1 MVRPRQI
8 SDEAILD
15 GARECFLEH
24 GPGVSTVAIAQR
36 LGVSQGVLFQRFGTK
51 NELMLAA
58 LAPLERPRWTAQ
70 LERGPDQ
77 RALPEQLREIADA
90 ATDFFEEIVPKVAVL
105 RGAGIEPRSAFRDS
119 DLPAPVV
126 AQRRLATWLRLAL
139 SQRRVRPCD
148 PDAVALMFL
157 GALQIRPFLAHVA
170 RDIGPEREIY
180 LDHLVEN
187 LWRMIAPDSK
197 DAADD

>member
-58 LAPLERPRWTAQ
+58 LAPLERPGWTAH
-70 LERGPDQ
+70 LEDGPDE
-77 RALPEQLREIADA
+77 RDLPEQLREIAA
-90 ATDFFEEIVPKVAVL
+90 QATDFFEEIVPKVAVL
-105 RGAGIEPRSAFRDS
+105 RGAGIEPKTVFRDS
-119 DLPAPVV
+119 DLPAPVI
-126 AQRRLATWLRLAL
+126 AQRRLATWLRHALA
-139 SQRRVRPCD
+139 QQRVRPCD
-148 PDAVALMFL
+148 PDSVSLMFL
-157 GALQIRPFLAHVA
+157 GSLQIRPFLAHVA
-170 RDIGPEREIY
+170 RDIGPERETY

-197 DAADD
+197 DPLE